1 MTESK
6 KTALGRGLASLLD
19 PSDKKKQD
27 GDITKL
33 SIGSIK
39 SGAFQPRTHFSQ
51 DDLLELAISIRA
63 VGVLQPILV
72 RRSLG
77 DGTTYEI
84 IAGERRWRA
93 AKLAALEEIPVII
106 RDFSDKQTLEVALL
120 ENIQRQDLN
129 PVEEAEGYRRL
140 MEDFGHT
147 QESLS
152 RILGKSRSHI
162 ANAQRLLALPTKVLE
177 ALREGKLSAGHGR
190 ALLSAENPEKMAE
203 MILEKGL
210 NVRETEALAK
220 EKGEISA
227 GGRHSSYTD
236 PEKEILQEQ
245 LSTLFGRPISLTLK
259 SGGGK
264 IIIPFKNPTELDSL
278 INSLN
283 ELKPRETKEND
294 GQKPSFHAWSA

>member
-6 KTALGRGLASLLD
+6 KTALGRGLASLLE

-33 SIGSIK
+33 SINSIK
-39 SGAFQPRTHFSQ
+39 SGALQPRTHFSQ
-51 DDLLELAISIRA
+51 EDLLELALSIRA

-72 RRSLG
+72 RRCSG
-77 DGTTYEI
+77 EETNYEI

-129 PVEEAEGYRRL
+129 PIEEAEGYRRL

-190 ALLSAENPEKMAE
+190 ALLSAENPEQMAD
-203 MILEKGL
+203 MILQKGL
-210 NVRETEALAK
+210 NVRETESLAK
-220 EKGEISA
+220 EKREVNKEGSY
-227 GGRHSSYTD
+227 SSYTD

-245 LSTLFGRPISLTLK
+245 LSTLIGRPISLTLK
-259 SGGGK
+259 GGGGK
-264 IIIPFKNPTELDSL
+264 IIIPFKDPKELDSL

-283 ELKPRETKEND
+283 GLKSKEVKENAD
-294 GQKPSFHAWSA
+294 QKSSFHVWTA

>member
-1 MTESK
+1 MTEPK
-6 KTALGRGLASLLD
+6 KNALGRGLASLLG
-19 PSDKKKQD
+19 PTDKAQEA
-27 GDITKL
+27 
-33 SIGSIK
+33 GSILNLPLDSIR
-39 SGAFQPRTHFSQ
+39 SGALQPRTYFSQ
-51 DDLLELAISIRA
+51 EELLEMAISIRG

-72 RRSLG
+72 RRCSQEEG
-77 DGTTYEI
+77 KYEI

-93 AKLAALEEIPVII
+93 AKLAALEEIPAIVKE
-106 RDFSDKQTLEVALL
+106 FSDKQTLEVALL
-120 ENIQRQDLN
+120 ENIQRKDLN

-147 QESLS
+147 QESIS

-162 ANAQRLLALPTKVLE
+162 ANAQRLLALPPKVLE

-190 ALLSAENPEKMAE
+190 ALLSSENPEQMAE

-210 NVRETEALAK
+210 NVRETESLAK
-220 EKGEISA
+220 EKGEISV
-227 GGRHSSYTD
+227 GGKQSSYAD

-245 LSTLFGRPISLTLK
+245 LSTLFGRPIGLTLK

-283 ELKPRETKEND
+283 GLKPKETKEND
-294 GQKPSFHAWSA
+294 GQNPSFHVWSA